1 MKAAIV
7 TAAGKTPAYGD
18 FQDPVPSDG
27 EVRVKVTAA
36 ALPRLAKMRAA
47 GTHYSSTSVF
57 PFVPGIDGVGKL
69 DDGQRVYFAAPT
81 APFGSMAELTVVKR
95 SQCVPLPDD
104 LDDVTA
110 AAIANPGMASM
121 AALKERAK
129 LVPGETVLINGGTGS
144 AGRLSVQVAKYLGAN
159 RVIVT
164 GRDEA
169 SLAGVHEL
177 GADVTILLTPT
188 QELASALAEEFRTGV
203 NVVLDYLWG
212 PAAEQIILA
221 AAKNGREGE
230 RMRYVQIGS
239 LAGETIELPAQAL
252 RATALELMGTG
263 LGSVHLD
270 QLVADIGEVLRATK
284 PRHFEVKTTTEPL
297 ANVETAWLADTGSPR
312 MVFLV
317 D

>member
-7 TAAGKTPAYGD
+7 TAAGKTPVYGD
-18 FQDPVPSDG
+18 FQDPLPGDG

-47 GTHYSSTSVF
+47 GTHYSSTSGF

-81 APFGSMAELTVVKR
+81 APFGSMAEFTVVKR

-144 AGRLSVQVAKYLGAN
+144 AGRLSVQVAKYLGAS

-164 GRDEA
+164 GRDVA
-169 SLAGVHEL
+169 SLAGVREL
-177 GADVTILLTPT
+177 GADVTIPLTPT

-212 PAAEQIILA
+212 PSAEQIILA
-221 AAKNGREGE
+221 SAKNGKEGE
-230 RMRYVQIGS
+230 RVRYVQIGS
-239 LAGETIELPAQAL
+239 LAGETIQLPAQAL

-270 QLVADIGEVLRATK
+270 RLVEDIGEVLRATK
-284 PRHFEVKTTTEPL
+284 PRHFAVKTTTEPL
-297 ANVETAWLADTGSPR
+297 ANVEKAWLADTGTPR

-317 D
+317 G